1 MATTSP
7 TPVLS
12 ISTVVQRPTIRIDGT
27 LYELRSRDE
36 VPWLLYRGY
45 ANTFRRCSV
54 LLTKGKLT
62 EEEERE
68 LESQLPALI
77 EAFVIAPKSVLR
89 KLDTEARYQIATVF
103 SLLLLKTTTAPT
115 AGANRARN
123 RAARKASSKR
133 TGRK

>member
-1 MATTSP
+1 MATTQTS
-7 TPVLS
+7 PVLD
-12 ISTVVQRPTIRIDGT
+12 IRTVVTRPTIRIDGT

-45 ANTFRRCSV
+45 ADTFRRCSA

-62 EEEERE
+62 DDEERE
-68 LESQLPALI
+68 LETQLPALI

-115 AGANRARN
+115 AGAKRARN
-123 RAARKASSKR
+123 TAARKASSTR
-133 TGRK
+133 TGPK